1 MSQPPTNPNPD
12 PRLSELIEDAVADV
26 DPVDRLSA
34 IRARTANASES
45 KVTTMTSRRRSWT
58 LTAGA
63 AVVAAAAVVVAVA
76 VIGQQ
81 DNKPTSGPGP
91 AASDSTSD
99 GSSSSPAPSEPTST
113 ASSPDGGGSSTYA
126 IYFVGDT
133 PFGPR
138 LYREFQTVEGGDAAT
153 TVVAMAIG
161 GDALD
166 PDYGTLWPGAGVHS
180 VTDNGD
186 VITVDLGADSTPL
199 RDRPESMTKKQATI
213 AVQQVIYTA
222 QAFFGRGRAPVQ
234 LLIAGQHSDMV
245 LGVPASEPLANDDPN
260 DVLSLVSLTDPAEG
274 AVVTGG
280 TLHVSGV
287 ANSFEATVP
296 WQILQG
302 ATVIDEYSFMAE
314 GAYDKLYPF
323 DGTIDV
329 SGLAPGTYTLRVA
342 TDDPSGG
349 EGPGPYVDTRT
360 FTIG

>member
-1 MSQPPTNPNPD
+1 MSQPPLNPTPD
-12 PRLSELIEDAVADV
+12 PRLAELIEDAVADV
-26 DPVDRLSA
+26 DPVDRLAA
-34 IRARTANASES
+34 IRSRTVHASES
-45 KVTTMTSRRRSWT
+45 KVSNMTSRRSWT
-58 LTAGA
+58 ITAGA

-81 DNKPTSGPGP
+81 NNKPTSGPGP

-99 GSSSSPAPSEPTST
+99 GSSSSPAPSDPTSAT
-113 ASSPDGGGSSTYA
+113 SSPDGGGSSVYA
-126 IYFVGDT
+126 MYFVGDT

-138 LYREFQTVEGGDAAT
+138 LYREFQPVEGSNPAQ
-153 TVVAMAIG
+153 VAVGMAIG
-161 GDALD
+161 GGALD
-166 PDYGTLWPGAGVHS
+166 PDYRTEWPADTTIGAVP
-180 VTDNGD
+180 DNGD
-186 VITVDLGADSTPL
+186 VITVDLGTTSGSLRERPAGMSKADAS
-199 RDRPESMTKKQATI
+199 I

-234 LLIAGQHSDMV
+234 LLIDGQHSDMV

-274 AVVTGG
+274 TVVTGD

-302 ATVIDEYSFMAE
+302 TKVVDEYSFMAE

-323 DGTIDV
+323 EGTIDV

-349 EGPGPYVDTRT
+349 EGPGPFVDTRT
-360 FTIG
+360 FVIG